1 MEPVKFKSLEDR
13 ALENLKSMLTS
24 REFKAENFE
33 TVTKPLDETSMYDFG
48 GMLVIF
54 SNKSR
59 VSERDM
65 NGFLTYATDNNY
77 TNGIIVVT
85 DSRPSETVL
94 GFIREYISKPDN
106 MLIQLFELRKLQIN
120 IARHRDVPKHRILP
134 QEEMAAVMKKYNMT
148 KGNECPWIDSQDAMA
163 KWIGARPGDMVEIQG
178 LDEASAKNVHYRYCM
193 TNVYDR

>member
-1 MEPVKFKSLEDR
+1 MPGIHSVYGLR
-13 ALENLKSMLTS
+13 
-24 REFKAENFE
+24 RI
-33 TVTKPLDETSMYDFG
+33 YG
-48 GMLVIF
+48 GTIKRGGDGSVVGAMDADSTIKKMF
-54 SNKSR
+54 W
-59 VSERDM
+59 DM

-178 LDEASAKNVHYRYCM
+178 LDEASAKNVHYGYCM